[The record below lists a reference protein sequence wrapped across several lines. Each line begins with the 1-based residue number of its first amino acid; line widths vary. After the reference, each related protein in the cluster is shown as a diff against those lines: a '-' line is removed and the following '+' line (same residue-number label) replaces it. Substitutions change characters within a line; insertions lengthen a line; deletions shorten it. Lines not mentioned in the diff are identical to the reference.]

1 MRQWM
6 IAAVAVTGLTLTMGA
21 QGVAHAQGQERGTM
35 QADRPMN
42 SGATSGRGPLDRML
56 APFEDETGAS
66 VVTLPTPGWSNDN
79 QATGQGQGQGS
90 GQGQAAGQGQGTGG
104 SGMFSTDTLQ
114 EKGVIRSVSD
124 KGMTISVPKKNR
136 IVTLRVDDQ
145 VQLLR
150 DDQPLALSSLQVGD
164 EVRATYQFNEDGD
177 KVLRGLE
184 VTKERAEQAK
194 KKK

>member
-21 QGVAHAQGQERGTM
+21 QGVAHAQGQQGNSTM
-35 QADRPMN
+35 QSDQQIDRKQ
-42 SGATSGRGPLDRML
+42 
-56 APFEDETGAS
+56 APFEGEFGAS
-66 VVTLPTPGWSNDN
+66 VVTLPTPGWSDDN
-79 QATGQGQGQGS
+79 QATGQGQGQGPGSGS
-90 GQGQAAGQGQGTGG
+90 GQGQAMRQGTGG
-104 SGMFSTDTLQ
+104 SGMLSTDTLQ
-114 EKGVIRSVSD
+114 EKGTIRSVSD

-136 IVTLRVDDQ
+136 IVTLHVDDQ
-145 VQLLR
+145 VQLMR
-150 DDQPLALSSLQVGD
+150 GDQPLALSSLQVGD

-194 KKK
+194 EKK

>member
-6 IAAVAVTGLTLTMGA
+6 ISAVVVAGLTLTMGA
-21 QGVAHAQGQERGTM
+21 PGVAHAQGQGQGNMGGAE
-35 QADRPMN
+35 QNRPGQRQFDQRQM
-42 SGATSGRGPLDRML
+42 A
-56 APFEDETGAS
+56 FEEDVRQS
-66 VVTLPTPGWSNDN
+66 VVTLPTPGWVDEN
-79 QATGQGQGQGS
+79 QGTSGTGTGGS
-90 GQGQAAGQGQGTGG
+90 GTGG
-104 SGMFSTDTLQ
+104 SGMLSTDTLQ

-124 KGMTISVPKKNR
+124 KGMTISVPKKDR

-164 EVRATYQFNEDGD
+164 EVRATYQFNEEGQ

-184 VTKERAEQAK
+184 VTKERAAQAK
-194 KKK
+194 KK